1 MSGFRTGGILGV
13 EAGDAAH
20 HPTLH
25 RTGPQQR
32 MAWPQMPLVPRMRD
46 PVPGA
51 ELGEFPQGPP
61 VVREL
66 VHGGGTEQTLLPGLI
81 PSSDQLCAEAPTRG
95 LSGEGMREAPPTA
108 ILVTPVRTTGYSPSG
123 VQPGGSFAPVTVFLS
138 SRFTYRLIISPS
150 WKQMKDQAP
159 RAAPDGEPACSGLAS
174 WQLNDCPME
183 GGGPRRVGWWQS

>member
-25 RTGPQQR
+25 RTGPRQR

-66 VHGGGTEQTLLPGLI
+66 VHGGGAEQTLWPGLI
-81 PSSDQLCAEAPTRG
+81 PSSWSVRRGAERG
-95 LSGEGMREAPPTA
+95 PAHSHPRDPREDD
-108 ILVTPVRTTGYSPSG
+108 G
-123 VQPGGSFAPVTVFLS
+123 VQSEWCSARWLFRTSDRV
-138 SRFTYRLIISPS
+138 LIISFHLQVNNKPLLETDERPS
-150 WKQMKDQAP
+150 P
-159 RAAPDGEPACSGLAS
+159 TGCPGRRAGLQRPC
-174 WQLNDCPME
+174 QLAAK
-183 GGGPRRVGWWQS
+183 